1 MEEELR
7 HDLLAAVTRK
17 AFALAEGREKKEL
30 DQMDAEI
37 QVAKEGLV
45 GHLASEVI
53 REKLEAAKASNDW
66 NSCIVLKARLDRA
79 SGAVKLARNEIRVG
93 SQVRLTPCERHG
105 CGGCPVCSPWAQSRS
120 WPRARAQVQH
130 QRGRRPGL
138 RARWSAANCRDDR
151 ARALELLWS
160 LSLQASRE
168 LSPNTSSCRDK
179 SCALGCGMP
188 GSGQRCTRQ
197 PSN

>member
-17 AFALAEGREKKEL
+17 AFALAEGREEKEL

-66 NSCIVLKARLDRA
+66 NSCIALKARLDRA
-79 SGAVKLARNEIRVG
+79 SGAVKLARNEVHVG
-93 SQVRLTPCERHG
+93 SQVRLTRAVG
-105 CGGCPVCSPWAQSRS
+105 DFAQ
-120 WPRARAQVQH
+120 H
-130 QRGRRPGL
+130 TPGVVI
-138 RARWSAANCRDDR
+138 
-151 ARALELLWS
+151 
-160 LSLQASRE
+160 E
-168 LSPNTSSCRDK
+168 LSSIT
-179 SCALGCGMP
+179 
-188 GSGQRCTRQ
+188 
-197 PSN
+197 